1 MKKLLINKAI
11 LEELFKENYK
21 GLYYH
26 AYSFTNDSDVSK
38 DIVNDVFELIWK
50 KRDNIDITYSIKSLL
65 YSMTKN
71 KAINYLRHEEVK
83 KKYSDYKIDSSEM
96 VEEDYRDHEALITK
110 IKAAIEELPP
120 QGRIIF
126 KMCFIENRRYKE
138 IAEELDLSVNTVKT
152 HISKSLK
159 RLRNDFS
166 GEILLFFISTKK

>member
-1 MKKLLINKAI
+1 LINKAI
-11 LEELFKENYK
+11 LEELFKENYN

-38 DIVNDVFELIWK
+38 DIVNDIFELIWI
-50 KRDNIDITYSIKSLL
+50 KRRNIDITYSIKSLL

-83 KKYSDYKIDSSEM
+83 KKYSDYTINSSDM
-96 VEEDYRDHEALITK
+96 IEEDYREHEGLISK
-110 IKAAIEELPP
+110 IRLAIEELPP
-120 QGRIIF
+120 QGRTIF

-138 IAEELDLSVNTVKT
+138 IAEELGISVNTVKT

-159 RLRNDFS
+159 RLRHDFP
-166 GEILLFFISTKK
+166 GEMLLFFLSIKKY